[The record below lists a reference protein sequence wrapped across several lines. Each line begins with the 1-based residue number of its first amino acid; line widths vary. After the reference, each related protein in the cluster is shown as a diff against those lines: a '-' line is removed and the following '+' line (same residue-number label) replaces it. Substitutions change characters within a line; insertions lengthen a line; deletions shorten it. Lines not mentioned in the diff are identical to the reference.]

1 MPDLQQYSLP
11 QICGLFDEAMRT
23 IPGYDKYDPSKEVK
37 ALIDYEKTKD
47 NYAIKINDCMRHKK
61 DEKNKSRKLRQLL
74 EEKTGRTARKDAV
87 ACSIIFTM
95 PEDYEG
101 DPKKFFEAASK
112 ALMIAAGIKEDD
124 VLYAVVHMD
133 ESQPHIHFAFLPT
146 SYVRDYD
153 MYKAEYDHE
162 KALAKAEGRKE
173 PSRPTILK
181 GEVNRKVLPDEKPV
195 GCNCG
200 RFNKMFL
207 HTLNDILEQRMAEQ
221 GVEVHVS
228 KGKGSQFKVQQMTK
242 KQREESL
249 ALKKENEQLRAEVE
263 QIKADKEAM
272 ASEFKEI
279 QDGYRE
285 QIREAKAEAAEAG
298 AKAQEMQ
305 SIIEEKEIEIS
316 EKAEAISKMQALIRE
331 LKLELKR
338 ELKHLKEVISN
349 LIKKAL
355 TAWKEAK
362 TQAERTEINGRYVVE
377 ATEKVKEA
385 AAPLEKLA
393 ERAEALL
400 KEEDTVS
407 GIDMATFTRTA
418 QKEGFAKNRIK
429 EAAEKRNEEL
439 SDDEIEIALDDW
451 FNLAKYEPILANLSE
466 DKAKAFMKNAERA
479 ERALEYTLDI
489 EREDDDYER

>member
-23 IPGYDKYDPSKEVK
+23 IPGYDRYDPSKEVK

-47 NYAIKINDCMRHKK
+47 NYTLIINDCMRHKK
-61 DEKNKSRKLRQLL
+61 DEKNKSKKLRQLL

-124 VLYAVVHMD
+124 VLYAAVHMD
-133 ESQPHIHFAFLPT
+133 ESQPHMHFAFLPT
-146 SYVRDYD
+146 SYVRNYD
-153 MYKAEYDHE
+153 KYKAEYDHK

-181 GEVNRKVLPDEKPV
+181 GEVNRKIMPDEKPV

-249 ALKKENEQLRAEVE
+249 ALKKENEKLKTEIE
-263 QIKADKEAM
+263 QIKGDKEAM
-272 ASEFKEI
+272 AAEFKEV

-305 SIIEEKEIEIS
+305 SIIEEKEIELS
-316 EKAEAISKMQALIRE
+316 EKAKAISDMQALIKE
-331 LKLELKR
+331 LKLELKN
-338 ELKHLKEVISN
+338 LAKEVALFIPN
-349 LIKKAL
+349 IIKDAL
-355 TAWKEAK
+355 TAWKDAK
-362 TQAERTEINGRYVVE
+362 TSIERTEINGRFVAK
-377 ATEKVKEA
+377 ATEKVNEA
-385 AAPLEKLA
+385 AAPLETLA
-393 ERAEALL
+393 TRAEALT
-400 KEEDTVS
+400 KEKELVS
-407 GIDMATFTRTA
+407 GIDLATFTRTN
-418 QKEGFAKNRIK
+418 QKIGFAKPQIQD
-429 EAAEKRNEEL
+429 AATKKGEEL
-439 SDDEIEIALDDW
+439 SDDQLNMALIDW
-451 FNLAKYEPILANLSE
+451 FNRTKYEPILTKMPE
-466 DKAKAFMKNAERA
+466 DEAKAFMKPSVRA
-479 ERALEYTLDI
+479 ERALEYALDM
-489 EREDDDYER
+489 EREEDDLAL